1 MKKKCFYRQ
10 GGKIVALTDHDAFP
24 VIGCPTILR
33 VSVQRCFSTWEG
45 RKNMDPRL
53 FYWGEVDG
61 VVSVRDEVDID
72 DYMLSR

>member
-1 MKKKCFYRQ
+1 
-10 GGKIVALTDHDAFP
+10 
-24 VIGCPTILR
+24 
-33 VSVQRCFSTWEG
+33 
-45 RKNMDPRL
+45 MDPRL